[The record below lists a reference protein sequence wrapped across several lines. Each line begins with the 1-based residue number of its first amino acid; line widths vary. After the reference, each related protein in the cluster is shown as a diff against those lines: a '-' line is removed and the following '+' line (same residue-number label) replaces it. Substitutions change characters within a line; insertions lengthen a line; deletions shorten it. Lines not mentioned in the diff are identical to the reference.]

1 MPFIPGYREVSGD
14 DLNQIGNATF
24 PFGTVFLTGLLN
36 ESAAD
41 SLTAHA
47 GGGKASALQITTEM
61 ARISTVATAGDSVGL
76 PASAPGLTIILEN
89 AAALPMQVYGVAGGS
104 ETINSVA
111 TGTGVSQMAGS
122 VVIYTCYAAGAWFA
136 NGLGTGYSGS
146 FETSSLVS
154 GITAFATGGQASATA
169 LTAMINVIS
178 VCATTA
184 DSVKL
189 PVASSGL
196 VITVVNNGAAS
207 ANIFPVTGSFMNAV
221 SNASVACAA
230 GTVLILY
237 AVDATHWVSK

>member
-1 MPFIPGYREVSGD
+1 MAFIPGYREVSGD
-14 DLNQIGNATF
+14 DLNLIGTANFAF
-24 PFGTVFLTGLLN
+24 SDVFLTGLLN
-36 ESAAD
+36 ESAQD
-41 SLTAHA
+41 SITAHA
-47 GGGKASALQITTEM
+47 GGTKAAAFQLTKEM
-61 ARISTVATAGDSVGL
+61 NRISVAATAGDSVLL
-76 PASAPGLTIILEN
+76 PASAPGLTIIVEN
-89 AAALPMQVYGVAGGS
+89 AGAAAVQVYGLGTD
-104 ETINSVA
+104 TINAVA
-111 TGTGVSQMAGS
+111 TATGVSQMAGS

-221 SNASVACAA
+221 SNASVACPA